1 MSKQI
6 SENEIILPASIPN
19 PPIEKQPVPE
29 PKKPSYADAIRKQS
43 TKVPSSAPPSY
54 IKVPAPIPNPPI
66 EKQPDPEPKN
76 PSYADAIRKQS
87 TKVPSSIPNPSN
99 TQSSVKIPASIPNP
113 PNTQSSAIYKYP
125 NPHPYNDTKFK
136 EFKEF
141 IDKYRY
147 KRYKN
152 EYSENWFNTLSSK
165 EIHKISSDC
174 PHCMQITGKTY
185 DGKDATR
192 LATEIKNKN
201 FECLILPDKSS
212 YNGFIISVAH
222 SKFLNSFSMISN
234 RHLTIQDN
242 FHSMIICYLMFTKYL
257 YREYGIT
264 DTFLSVS
271 SSCIYKNTTCYK
283 EHLHGFVTINNPTK
297 KMNDRFYK
305 FKNERIKQEIIPSS
319 AYNKDIIYTYSDFYS
334 LKILMDKLILRNI
347 SYYLFIGI
355 KVIDTQNGLD
365 SILNTDIAF
374 ISTGNKGK
382 FLRNVP
388 GFIIK
393 DNERIPIDVNSDIFI
408 NNESKEVKKIY
419 ISEDQLI
426 IQEDEESY

>member
-1 MSKQI
+1 MSKKI
-6 SENEIILPASIPN
+6 
-19 PPIEKQPVPE
+19 
-29 PKKPSYADAIRKQS
+29 SYAAAASKEPSEPNTQS
-43 TKVPSSAPPSY
+43 SV
-54 IKVPAPIPNPPI
+54 ILPAPIPNPP
-66 EKQPDPEPKN
+66 N
-76 PSYADAIRKQS
+76 PPISYAAAIKKTS
-87 TKVPSSIPNPSN
+87 APNP
-99 TQSSVKIPASIPNP
+99 PIPNP
-113 PNTQSSAIYKYP
+113 PNPPISYAAAIKKPP
-125 NPHPYNDTKFK
+125 NPESVIYNDKNKHPYDTIIK
-136 EFKEF
+136 FKEF

-152 EYSENWFNTLSSK
+152 EYSKNWFNTLSSE
-165 EIHKISSDC
+165 EIHKIRSDC

-185 DGKDATR
+185 DGRDATR
-192 LATEIKNKN
+192 LATEIKNNN

-212 YNGFIISVAH
+212 YDGFIISVAH
-222 SKFLNSFSMISN
+222 SKFKNSFSMISN

-242 FHSMIICYLMFTKYL
+242 FHLMIKCYLLFTKYL
-257 YREYGIT
+257 YKEYGIT

-271 SSCIYKNTTCYK
+271 SSCIYNNTNCYK
-283 EHLHGFVTINNPTK
+283 EHLHGFVTINNPTE
-297 KMNDRFYK
+297 KMKDRFDK
-305 FKNERIKQEIIPSS
+305 FKNVRIKQEIIPSS

-355 KVIDTQNGLD
+355 KVTKTENVLD

-419 ISEDQLI
+419 ISEDELI
-426 IQEDEESY
+426 RQEDEESY